1 MIGALDSQKDIRVG
15 VDIGGTFTDIVL
27 STEAGDLFVGK
38 VSTTPHDQGIAVA
51 EGLGDLLRK
60 LSIDPARVAEIVHGT
75 TVGSNTI
82 LQRQG
87 ARTGVLTTKGFRD
100 VLEIGRIRTPG
111 MFDLA
116 WEKPEPLSPRRHRL
130 ELDERIGAD
139 GAIVRALD
147 AENVLA
153 AGRLFAAEGIEAVAI
168 CLINSYVNPV
178 HEQEAARILRQAFPG
193 LRVTA
198 SCEVLPEA
206 KEYERTSTT
215 VVNAYLLP
223 QMQTYLARLSRR
235 LAEIGV
241 TAPIQIMASNGG
253 MMGAEL
259 AADLPVFAVASGPAG
274 GVTGAAALSKPLGH
288 DDLIVF
294 DMGGTTAKASII
306 EGGQPSL
313 VTEYEFRD
321 GISSPSRFIKGGG
334 YMLKVPAID
343 IAEVGAGGGSLA
355 SIDAGG
361 LLLVGPQSAGAD
373 PGPACYD
380 RGNGRP
386 TVTDANLCL
395 GYLNPE
401 ALAGGS
407 LKISKALAERA
418 LLEHVGTPLGL
429 SLADAAHGVRQ
440 VANVSMARAIR
451 SVTVERGK
459 DPRDM
464 AMIAFGGGGPLHA
477 CDVARILGI
486 RRVFAPVMS
495 GVFSAAGM
503 LTADVEHNFVRVV
516 LRRLESCS
524 LDWLHASLAGLRE
537 QGAAVLRSEGY
548 EGARADARFAA
559 DLRYLG
565 QSSELTIP
573 FDATAMG
580 ADFFDRIAERFQAEY
595 LKTYGYNTGEPV
607 EFANLRLTAI
617 GVSEKRLRFDGAR
630 IDGTANEGATGS
642 RPVSFD
648 RGQGFVETPLL
659 ARADVDTTVRLGPA
673 IIESYDTTIVV
684 PPGARFSGDAIGNI
698 MIDLSDAWNGDR
710 Q

>member
-1 MIGALDSQKDIRVG
+1 MDHRDVRIG

-27 STEAGDLFVGK
+27 ATEAGDLYVDK
-38 VSTTPHDQGIAVA
+38 ISTTPHDPGVAVA
-51 EGLGDLLRK
+51 DGLQALLRR
-60 LSIDPARVAEIVHGT
+60 LSIVPARVAEIVHGT

-82 LQRQG
+82 LQRRG
-87 ARTGVLTTKGFRD
+87 AVTGVLTTKGFRD
-100 VLEIGRIRTPG
+100 ILEIGRIRTPG
-111 MFDLA
+111 MFDLT
-116 WEKPEPLSPRRHRL
+116 WDKPEPLSARRHRL

-139 GAIVRALD
+139 GAIVRPL
-147 AENVLA
+147 AEDDVLA
-153 AGRLFAAEGIEAVAI
+153 AGRTFAAEGVEAVAI
-168 CLINSYVNPV
+168 CLINSYVNPA
-178 HEQEAARILRQAFPG
+178 HEREAARLLRRHFPA

-223 QMQTYLARLSRR
+223 QMQTYLARLSER
-235 LAEIGV
+235 LQEIGV

-253 MMGAEL
+253 MMGGAL
-259 AADLPVFAVASGPAG
+259 AADMPVFAVASGPAG
-274 GVTGAAALSKPLGH
+274 GVTGAAALSGGLGQT
-288 DDLIVF
+288 DLIVF

-355 SIDAGG
+355 RIDAGG

-373 PGPACYD
+373 PGPACYG
-380 RGNGRP
+380 RGNDRP

-395 GYLNPE
+395 GFLNPE

-407 LKISKALAERA
+407 LKIAKPLAEQA
-418 LLEHVGTPLGL
+418 IATHLAEPLGL
-429 SLADAAHGVRQ
+429 SLADAAHGIRQ

-477 CDVARILGI
+477 CGVARILGI
-486 RRVFAPVMS
+486 RRIFAPVMS

-503 LTADVEHNFVRVV
+503 LTADVEHHFVRVV
-516 LRRLESCS
+516 MRRLDRCT
-524 LDWLHASLAGLRE
+524 LDGFQDGLAQLAA

-548 EGARADARFAA
+548 DAERTEARFAA

-573 FDATAMG
+573 FDRATVGPDLFTRLA
-580 ADFFDRIAERFQAEY
+580 ARFREEY
-595 LKTYGYNTGEPV
+595 RKTYGYDTEEPV
-607 EFANLRLTAI
+607 ELANLRLNAI
-617 GVSEKRLRFDGAR
+617 GRSETRLRFDGAR
-630 IDGTANEGATGS
+630 IDARANEGATGT
-642 RPVSFD
+642 RLASFE
-648 RGQGFVETPLL
+648 RGGGFIEVPLL
-659 ARADVDTTVRLGPA
+659 ARAAVGRAMQRGPA
-673 IIESYDTTIVV
+673 IVESYDTTIVV
-684 PPGARFSGDAIGNI
+684 PPGARFSSDAIGNI
-698 MIDLSDAWNGDR
+698 VIELSEI
-710 Q
+710 